1 MKSLLKFTL
10 TSVALAGSLYATQ
23 YSDLQEQVN
32 ALIEEVESLKTEKT
46 DKELSSYFG
55 MGDAASRVY
64 QNDDKV
70 SVGGYGHTDYINKQG
85 QDADTIDNY
94 RAIMYFGYSFSDN
107 IKFQSEIEFE
117 HGNEIKV
124 EFAAVDFLVNDA
136 LNFRAGNF
144 IIPVGNVNLRHE
156 PTLFLNVSRPE
167 TERQIIPSTWHDN
180 GVMVY
185 GKNGN
190 FEYQFASTASLDATN
205 KNDDNT
211 TNIRKM
217 RQAASKS
224 QANDAAYS
232 ARFTYKPVEG
242 LQLIASGFTGGID
255 QGTVGMGNARV
266 TITEAHILYNTNNIN
281 FTALYAQTKIDGADK
296 VASTNNG
303 GLASKTNGY
312 YATLGFKMGKWT
324 PFVHFEEYD
333 EFAEGYTNTGAE
345 DTTTVDKTEA
355 IGFGFNYYPHK
366 QVVLKADYMDQDVYT
381 STTTK
386 VSDDRFSL
394 GVGYLF

>member
-1 MKSLLKFTL
+1 MKKLLSLTMA
-10 TSVALAGSLYATQ
+10 SVALAGSLYASE
-23 YSDLQEQVN
+23 YSDLEAKLN
-32 ALIEEVESLKTEKT
+32 ALIEEVESLRSAKT
-46 DKELSSYFG
+46 DKKLSSYFG

-64 QNDDKV
+64 QSDEKV
-70 SVGGYGHTDYINKQG
+70 SVGGYGHTDYVNKQG

-94 RAIMYFGYSFSDN
+94 RAIMYFGYSFSDK

-180 GVMVY
+180 GVMIY

-217 RQAASKS
+217 RQSASKS
-224 QANDAAYS
+224 QANDVAYS
-232 ARFTYKPVEG
+232 ARFTYKPTEN

-255 QGTVGMGNARV
+255 QGTAGMGNARV
-266 TITEAHILYNTNNIN
+266 TITEAHILYNSDKIN

-303 GLASKTNGY
+303 ALASETNGY
-312 YATLGFKMGKWT
+312 YATLGYKIGKWV
-324 PFVHFEEYD
+324 PFVHIEEYD
-333 EFAEGYTNTGAE
+333 EFAAGYTNTGAA
-345 DTTTVDKTEA
+345 DTTTVDMTEA
-355 IGFGFNYYPHK
+355 IGFGLNFYPHK
-366 QVVLKADYMDQDVYT
+366 QVVLKADYMDQDVKT
-381 STTTK
+381 ATTTTK
-386 VSDDRFSL
+386 DDRFSL
-394 GVGYLF
+394 SVGYLF